1 MSTPE
6 DQALGAIALAVA
18 KDEMGRRYKKMRH
31 VVNALDETQLNWRPN
46 AECNS
51 VANLVVHFK
60 GNIGERYRK
69 TLAGQS
75 FERNRP
81 AEFAT
86 EVHLTPQAALA
97 ALDEAFPAAIR
108 VIEGLTVANLR
119 EQAPLPTGQAY
130 VIDFLLQTLTH
141 YAEHVGQAILLAKA
155 QGVQL
160 GDVPS

>member
-1 MSTPE
+1 MSASN
-6 DQALGAIALAVA
+6 DQILGGVALAIV

-31 VVNALDETQLNWRPN
+31 VVSALDEHQLNWRPN
-46 AECNS
+46 PKCNS

-60 GNIGERYRK
+60 GNLGERYLK
-69 TLAGQS
+69 TLGGQE

-86 EVHLTPQAALA
+86 DVHLTLREALA
-97 ALDEAFPAAIR
+97 ALDEAFPAAIQ
-108 VIEGLTVANLR
+108 VIEGLEVGGLV
-119 EQAPLPTGQAY
+119 EKAPLPTGQAY
-130 VIDFLLQTLTH
+130 VVDFLLQTLTH

-155 QGVQL
+155 QGVEL